1 MFCVSTS
8 ATSKAIFLT
17 ILKLTGSV
25 FVSAK
30 AQGFGFWRKLKN
42 FLIGATVYGAIKDLE
57 EKRMFTEYGLLLAV
71 FGDMF
76 GYPVSSYYRLK
87 LLPFWLPIIGA
98 WKHYLLR
105 EKDVTEKL
113 GE

>member
-1 MFCVSTS
+1 M
-8 ATSKAIFLT
+8 
-17 ILKLTGSV
+17 
-25 FVSAK
+25 SAK
-30 AQGFGFWRKLKN
+30 AQGLGFWRKLKD

-57 EKRMFTEYGLLLAV
+57 EKRTLIEYGLMLMV

-87 LLPFWLPIIGA
+87 LLPFWLPMVGA

-113 GE
+113 ME